1 MKKYIIAVICL
12 IIATMTLTGC
22 GNDKANYSYKYD
34 INVNGKN
41 INSKVITST
50 GSTKNYIEYVNHSTY
65 TTDLKLT
72 FVIYESPIREKNID
86 VEKLLKDSFNVKTI
100 YNKFDSSVAD
110 IEKVKISGVE
120 YNKYS
125 ITYNF
130 NDISQTDIITIN
142 FSSDVIKNLDLKD
155 NGFEIRFIV

>member
-12 IIATMTLTGC
+12 IIASMTLTGC
-22 GNDKANYSYKYD
+22 GKDKTNYSYKYD

-41 INSKVITST
+41 INSK
-50 GSTKNYIEYVNHSTY
+50 NYIEYVNHNTY

-100 YNKFDSSVAD
+100 YNEFDSSVAD
-110 IEKVKISGVE
+110 IEKVKIGGVE

-142 FSSDVIKNLDLKD
+142 FSSDVIKNLNLKD
-155 NGFEIRFIV
+155 KGFEIRFIV